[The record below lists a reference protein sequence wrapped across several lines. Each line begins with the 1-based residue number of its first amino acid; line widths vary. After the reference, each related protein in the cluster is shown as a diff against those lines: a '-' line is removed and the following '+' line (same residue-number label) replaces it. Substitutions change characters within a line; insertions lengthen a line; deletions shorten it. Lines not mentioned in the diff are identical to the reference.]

1 MKFKYLFIANLSE
14 VALDLIK
21 GMSKKERES
30 ELFEDHAYCDRFLLS
45 DKDNRILVTPL
56 PIDDGFFKDIKK
68 IFHYKNVFLIN
79 PKNTQ
84 ESLCRA
90 VMEDEKTFQKVVGII
105 KKNPK
110 IRISAYVV
118 TEEFFQLIEKLKSQN
133 LDFYVDDIP
142 EKDSLWTTSYFDSKA
157 GFRQAVDNI
166 SSPSLKMSTG
176 YICQSKE
183 EVINWAKYF
192 INNKKS
198 FVIKANYGLA
208 GAGLKI
214 IDKKTSLV
222 NLESMIDKI
231 FQQELFFKKDLV
243 VVEEYIEPN
252 TNIAGGVPSV
262 EMRIIYNRVKYLYSC
277 GMRISPKGVFLGV
290 EFGKNSLP
298 KKIEKELL
306 TAGKIF
312 GNFLL
317 KMNYK
322 GFFDIDFVYGKDN
335 RNYALEAN
343 LRRTG
348 GTHIYEAGKRLLG
361 NDFLKN
367 YYLISTSKK
376 NANKVKGY
384 SYKQLKEKIK
394 DLIYPINKKKEGV
407 IITTYNYLVKG
418 FLGYMI
424 IAKNQNRAYQIEKQ
438 LLKRIDGGY
447 NFFN

>member
-14 VALDLIK
+14 VALSLIK
-21 GMSKKERES
+21 EMKKNEKDN

-45 DKDNRILVTPL
+45 DKDDRILVTPL
-56 PIDDGFFKDIKK
+56 PIDNDFFSDIKK
-68 IFHYKNVFLIN
+68 IFHYKNVFFIN
-79 PKNTQ
+79 PKKTK
-84 ESLCRA
+84 ESICQA
-90 VMEDEKTFQKVVGII
+90 IIEDKKTFQLLIEII

-118 TEEFFQLIEKLKSQN
+118 TEEFLQLIEKLKSQN
-133 LDFYVDDIP
+133 LDFYVEDIP

-157 GFRQAVDNI
+157 GFRQALNNL
-166 SSPSLKMSTG
+166 SLPSLKMSTG
-176 YICQSKE
+176 YICQSKK

-208 GAGLKI
+208 GAGLQI
-214 IDKKTSLV
+214 INKGTSLA
-222 NLESMIDKI
+222 NLESTIDKI

-243 VVEEYIEPN
+243 VVEQYIEPDI
-252 TNIAGGVPSV
+252 NIAGGAPSV
-262 EMRIIYNRVKYLYSC
+262 EMRIIDDKVKYLYSC
-277 GMRISPKGVFLGV
+277 GMRVSPKGVFLGI
-290 EFGKNSLP
+290 ELGKNSLP

-348 GTHIYEAGKRLLG
+348 GTHIYEAAKRLLG
-361 NDFLKN
+361 KDFIKK
-367 YYLISTSKK
+367 YYLVSSSKK
-376 NANKVKGY
+376 SVNKVRGY
-384 SYKQLKEKIK
+384 SYKRLREKIS
-394 DLIYPINKKKEGV
+394 DLIFPIKNKKEGV
-407 IITTYNYLVKG
+407 IISTYNYLVKG
-418 FLGYMI
+418 FLGYLI
-424 IAKNQNRAYQIEKQ
+424 IGKDKKRAYQIENEF
-438 LLKRIDGGY
+438 LKRVDGED
-447 NFFN
+447 NF